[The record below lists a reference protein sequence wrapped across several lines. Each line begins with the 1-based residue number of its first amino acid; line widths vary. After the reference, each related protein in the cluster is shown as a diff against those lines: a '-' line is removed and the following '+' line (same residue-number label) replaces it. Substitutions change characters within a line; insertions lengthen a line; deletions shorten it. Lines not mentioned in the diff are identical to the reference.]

1 MVAPDSPFSGTASP
15 CAPHAASKLRAHL
28 SAASDNFLLRRAV
41 APGPPG
47 QHPGQLGATLHSLST
62 DFGGSDSPVGHPHG
76 PQHQSLFKHAGTAD
90 LGSPY
95 AGAAASASAFAAPP
109 AHARSCSQLH
119 LQVPSSPGSPLTLPN
134 IHAHS
139 QQNHPLNQHLHSAAH
154 HPHHHHAHS
163 QGGKLF
169 DCISAPQPDVLVDR
183 TSPAGP
189 PGEPVPAVP
198 AAPQHAAAPSFART
212 SSSPSGAAA
221 PAPGSSLLLA
231 TAANIPPAMRRTH
244 WSLGDYE
251 VTRRIYK
258 GATSAVYQ
266 ATCLRSGLPVALKV
280 YFLNKVPPNAMHMI
294 AREITIHAD
303 VAHKHIAMLY
313 GAFQEEGRLVL
324 VQEYAARGDL
334 YGIYRALRRRMTEE
348 QVTELVMVPFLE
360 ALSYLHSRGVCHRDV
375 KPENLL
381 YTQDWK
387 LLIADFGV
395 SINLNQE
402 RAVTRAGT
410 LDYMAPEVERC
421 PIKYQPQDNKNVP
434 GLAYTTAV
442 DIWATGVLA
451 YELLVGFPPFVTDN
465 NGQLQA
471 PQAGAGAE
479 FLAQCTR
486 KTLSF
491 PASMSSAARE
501 FIGWALAEDPQERP
515 TSVELLNHSWL
526 RRALQRRLLM
536 SRSSNKVGSSDV
548 GSGSPSAAGSPT
560 AGSGVGSSGRAPSGR
575 APSRLNLT
583 VSASSPPGPGFS
595 QMPGLGCGGSGG
607 VPSAVAAGSFLGGDV
622 AAAASAA
629 VAVPPHPHPHPQPQ
643 LVMSM
648 SAVVGAPHLQS
659 GSAASPLPSC
669 ALSSGAYPDALGPV
683 GMMSEGPSVCG
694 GRGNSGSGTTSGGD
708 ASGGED
714 AMEVEMECMAGAGAT
729 VDA

>member
-1 MVAPDSPFSGTASP
+1 MRAESAS
-15 CAPHAASKLRAHL
+15 AQ
-28 SAASDNFLLRRAV
+28 
-41 APGPPG
+41 G
-47 QHPGQLGATLHSLST
+47 QHAGHLGAPLHSLST

-76 PQHQSLFKHAGTAD
+76 QQQPNHHNHVHLFNSAAD

-95 AGAAASASAFAAPP
+95 AGAAPAAASAFAAPP
-109 AHARSCSQLH
+109 MHARSCSQLQ

-134 IHAHS
+134 VHPRSHHHALLHHQHQHA
-139 QQNHPLNQHLHSAAH
+139 QQLSHY
-154 HPHHHHAHS
+154 HHHHHHGHHAHHGS
-163 QGGKLF
+163 VGKLS
-169 DCISAPQPDVLVDR
+169 DCASAPQPDHYLVER
-183 TSPAGP
+183 TSPMGP
-189 PGEPVPAVP
+189 PGELAAAVP
-198 AAPQHAAAPSFART
+198 APQALHPAAPTFVRT
-212 SSSPSGAAA
+212 SGSPSGGGGGAAA
-221 PAPGSSLLLA
+221 AAPGSSLLLA
-231 TAANIPPAMRRTH
+231 TASNIPPTMRRAH

-251 VTRRIYK
+251 VSRRIYK

-280 YFLNKVPPNAMHMI
+280 YFLDKVPPNAMHMI

-303 VAHKHIAMLY
+303 VAHKHVAMLY

-360 ALSYLHSRGVCHRDV
+360 ALCYLHSRGVCHRDI

-465 NGQLQA
+465 GGQPQP
-471 PQAGAGAE
+471 PQAGGAGAD

-491 PASMSSAARE
+491 PASMSQGARE
-501 FIGWALAEDPQERP
+501 FISWALAEDPQERP

-536 SRSSNKVGSSDV
+536 SRSSSKVAAGDG
-548 GSGSPSAAGSPT
+548 GSGPASAAGSPT
-560 AGSGVGSSGRAPSGR
+560 AGGAGSVGRAPSGR
-575 APSRLNLT
+575 APSRLNLS
-583 VSASSPPGPGFS
+583 VSASSPPGPSFATTSTPAVSGS
-595 QMPGLGCGGSGG
+595 GSGG
-607 VPSAVAAGSFLGGDV
+607 GLPSAGMLPTNFMNTDATAAALAAAAVV
-622 AAAASAA
+622 AAATGL
-629 VAVPPHPHPHPQPQ
+629 PPHAHSQPQ
-643 LVMSM
+643 LSISM
-648 SAVVGAPHLQS
+648 SAVMGASHLQS
-659 GSAASPLPSC
+659 GPAVSPMPSC
-669 ALSSGAYPDALGPV
+669 ALSSGVYMADVLMGNGAVL
-683 GMMSEGPSVCG
+683 SEPPSVCG
-694 GRGNSGSGTTSGGD
+694 PGGYSGSGTISGGEG
-708 ASGGED
+708 SGGED
-714 AMEVEMECMAGAGAT
+714 TMEVDCMAGAGAT
-729 VDA
+729 VGA